1 MGQFMGA
8 TENYFWK
15 ASYTEEQWSDF
26 FQSKNQIT
34 LITTYL
40 KLDKRFNAAL
50 SSYLYKHH
58 EIIFTQ
64 IAFLYINHD
73 YERHRR
79 WIENATLDIQFRSK
93 IERLWELQE
102 SKKILLD
109 KWADELIDIEFDQV
123 LQYFSSFFGANANS
137 RQLWKDKLQQEL
149 FFKIFIREA
158 YDHYINRK
166 NKSKEVF
173 FKWKPEET
181 PLWDILEHGSNSMR
195 FKSSSYDNPEIENF
209 RKAITEIYITF
220 SEIELE
226 LIQLKY
232 PGALSQGEKE
242 GTIENK
248 VKWNLPRLGLAWNS
262 ILITHI
268 NKKELTTHDIH
279 WLINSVR
286 NDASLLRLGVI
297 TNLQLMC
304 LPQIVWPFK
313 KVKLNLVDWSIALS
327 EFIEFQSPK
336 FNIEVGLFS
345 KVLNDRKS
353 KFQSNKIFDSIR
365 SLQIVPR
372 EKLISFFREQYDFS
386 IDEIEMVLDSLT
398 FKLGSDKSYRF
409 FFQPLIE
416 TENGNVIIAMRLLSN
431 INWSQQLAI
440 SLSDKE
446 NNSVSQEISR
456 FREKLVEY
464 FLGKLHFQTYRDVKI
479 LVKGRERGN
488 IDALI
493 ISENSV
499 YLFEVKGFDRIDSY
513 DDLHIKGLEKIHAE
527 AVDQLKLTISRIKE
541 EDIVFSDS
549 EKKSIVFPPG
559 SNVKAMILSNLF
571 SGDGK
576 TKSGI
581 SKASITELG
590 LLCAPE
596 LQEAFIQTLEI
607 FYPDKTII
615 PKYRDIFDKISMT
628 PSYAL
633 SILEL
638 GEFWDNLDLDMA

>member
-1 MGQFMGA
+1 MGA

-181 PLWDILEHGSNSMR
+181 PLWNILEHGSNSMR
-195 FKSSSYDNPEIENF
+195 FKSDSDDDPRIENF
-209 RKAITEIYITF
+209 RKAITEIYIAF
-220 SEIELE
+220 AVIELE

-232 PGALSQGEKE
+232 PGALSQDAKE
-242 GTIENK
+242 GTNENK
-248 VKWNLPRLGLAWNS
+248 IKWNLPRLGLAWNS
-262 ILITHI
+262 ILYTHI
-268 NKKELTTHDIH
+268 NKSELTENDIH
-279 WLINSVR
+279 WLMNSIR
-286 NDASLLRLGVI
+286 NDGSLLRLGVI

-304 LPQIVWPFK
+304 LPQIVSPFK
-313 KVKLNLVDWSIALS
+313 KMKLNLVDWSIALS
-327 EFIEFQSPK
+327 EFVEFQSPK

-345 KVLNDRKS
+345 KDLNERKS
-353 KFQSNKIFDSIR
+353 KFRSSKIFDSLKSIK
-365 SLQIVPR
+365 IVPR
-372 EKLISFFREQYDFS
+372 EKLIGFFHEHYDFS
-386 IDEIEMVLDSLT
+386 IDEIDTVLDSLT
-398 FKLGSDKSYRF
+398 FKLGSDKSYKF
-409 FFQPLIE
+409 LFQPLIE
-416 TENGNVIIAMRLLSN
+416 TENGNVIIAMRLLSS

-440 SLSDKE
+440 SLSDQK

-464 FLGKLHFQTYRDVKI
+464 FLGKLHFKTYRDVKI
-479 LVKGRERGN
+479 LVKGKERGN

-493 ISENSV
+493 ISENNV

-513 DDLHIKGLEKIHAE
+513 DDLHVKGLEKIHSE

-541 EDIVFSDS
+541 EDVVFSDS
-549 EKKSIVFPPG
+549 EKKPIVFPLG
-559 SNVKAMILSNLF
+559 SNVKAVILSNLV
-571 SGDGK
+571 SEDGI
-576 TKSGI
+576 TESGI
-581 SKASITELG
+581 IKASITELG
-590 LLCAPE
+590 LLCDPQ
-596 LQEAFIQTLEI
+596 LQEAFIQTLEF
-607 FYPDKTII
+607 FYPDKSVI
-615 PKYRDIFDKISMT
+615 PKYRDIFDKISRT
-628 PSYAL
+628 PSNAL
-633 SILEL
+633 EILES
-638 GEFWDNLDLDMA
+638 GKFWDKLDLDLA